1 MTDQLVRDC
10 WPAEVFA
17 PEVDAAPFRA
27 RVFITRSRI
36 IAWRESGGLPQ
47 KVIDVP
53 VPDGASLPN
62 RDRGSFYGQVRFD
75 TEVGAM
81 HITAGGC
88 KCGSALNALQ
98 PPAPW

>member
-1 MTDQLVRDC
+1 MSQLIRDC

-27 RVFITRSRI
+27 RVFITTDRI
-36 IAWRESGGLPQ
+36 IAWREQGGLPV
-47 KVIDVP
+47 KAIDVP
-53 VPDGASLPN
+53 VPDPSALPDRN
-62 RDRGSFYGQVRFD
+62 RGSFFGQVRFD
-75 TEVGAM
+75 TEAGAV

-88 KCGSALNALQ
+88 KCGSTLNALS